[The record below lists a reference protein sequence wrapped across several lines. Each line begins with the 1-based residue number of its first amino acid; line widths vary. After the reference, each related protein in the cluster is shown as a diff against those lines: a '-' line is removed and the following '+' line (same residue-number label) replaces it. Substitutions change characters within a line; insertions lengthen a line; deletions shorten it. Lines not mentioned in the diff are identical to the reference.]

1 MIIGS
6 KFIFPKIIWFVRK
19 ILIFMIFWPSTAS
32 LWPITWAACP
42 NLGHFWL
49 ILASKQC
56 FLEVMRSIPSCELRN
71 RSKIY
76 SSRDYIVSYKNFNFC
91 DFLTIHGLHMAYHLG
106 SMDTFLPFWDDFS
119 VKNNDFHCFLEVIL
133 HDLTIKKQ
141 IIHNALKSIFEKIYF
156 FKEIYLISRKI
167 NFGSIMILIG

>member
-1 MIIGS
+1 
-6 KFIFPKIIWFVRK
+6 
-19 ILIFMIFWPSTAS
+19 
-32 LWPITWAACP
+32 
-42 NLGHFWL
+42 
-49 ILASKQC
+49 
-56 FLEVMRSIPSCELRN
+56 MRSIRVCEHHN
-71 RSKIY
+71 RLKICF
-76 SSRDYIVSYKNFNFC
+76 SREYIFFSKNFNFC

-167 NFGSIMILIG
+167 NFGSIVILIGWARPHNPQKLLKNAPFWLKMQ